1 LPFFRALGSAAANR
15 RIKTKPAIILS
26 VTYARISTLPRTVLM
41 LTRSPVLMFLSRESC
56 SLISTAGYGYFSIN
70 GIIQTNPGIPFYQ
83 RVFAHATKTIGSG
96 MTAAQGRVSF
106 VTFLC
111 PPKKSKREN
120 VD

>member
-1 LPFFRALGSAAANR
+1 MIFARKRMIDFKYWGKRPRASGGGSPLRCGPEPVVSVDHGGKLFERINGNELPVA
-15 RIKTKPAIILS
+15 
-26 VTYARISTLPRTVLM
+26 
-41 LTRSPVLMFLSRESC
+41 
-56 SLISTAGYGYFSIN
+56 IN

-83 RVFAHATKTIGSG
+83 RVFAHATESIGSG

-111 PPKKSKREN
+111 PAKKSKRKN